1 MSADLVERD
10 VRRAAAQWAFI
21 QRVATVDKT
30 DVTVKLRLTVD
41 VECFIQVYANTV
53 KQLASYT
60 LVLSRSRIYGRD
72 CEGGL
77 WHRHPAEAP
86 EQHDFSTEGQRAVTL
101 DEFLREAQ
109 QVLQDRG
116 LL

>member
-1 MSADLVERD
+1 VSADLVERD
-10 VRRAAAQWAFI
+10 IRRVAAQWAFI

-30 DVTVKLRLTVD
+30 DFTVKLRLYID
-41 VECFIQVYANTV
+41 VECFIQVYVNTT
-53 KQLASYT
+53 KQLSSYT
-60 LVLSRSRIYGRD
+60 LVLNRTRIFGRD
-72 CEGGL
+72 REGGQ
-77 WHRHPAEAP
+77 WHRHPANAP

-101 DEFLREAQ
+101 DEFLQEAQ

>member
-1 MSADLVERD
+1 VSADPVE
-10 VRRAAAQWAFI
+10 
-21 QRVATVDKT
+21 
-30 DVTVKLRLTVD
+30 L
-41 VECFIQVYANTV
+41 N
-53 KQLASYT
+53 
-60 LVLSRSRIYGRD
+60 RSRIYGRD

-86 EQHDFSTEGQRAVTL
+86 EQHDFSVEGQRAVTL

-109 QVLQDRG
+109 QVLQDRD